1 MRTLHLN
8 NSRNACMVVLA
19 LSLAF
24 VSAPV
29 LSKETERNVLTW
41 PVPETLSP
49 EGAAAMAAM
58 GDGKLPDPLPPIAD
72 LRRMTDDLQTAA
84 GSQLVQRYGVHV
96 ESAYIAGVPVRVI
109 YPKERTALG
118 KGPVLLNL
126 HGGGFSLDSGS
137 LTETI
142 PIAALTR
149 VPVVSVLYRLAPEHP
164 FPAAVDDAFAVYK
177 VLERR
182 HGARHVAV
190 FGTSA
195 GAVLSAQLI
204 VRLKQLHFPLPAA
217 VGFLSGSA
225 DVSRRGDSEGWMPN
239 PDRGYREG
247 YIGKTALTDPA
258 FSPQRGDL
266 SNFPPTLLMTS
277 TRDFLLSPTI
287 NFARAL
293 DVAGVE
299 TKLEVF
305 DGLPH
310 AFWSYMAIPET
321 DQANTAVA
329 RFMSQKLGLGGR
341 R

>member
-1 MRTLHLN
+1 MRKLHP
-8 NSRNACMVVLA
+8 SICSKVCMAVLG
-19 LSLAF
+19 LSLALA
-24 VSAPV
+24 STPT
-29 LSKETERNVLTW
+29 LSQTAERNILTW

-49 EGAAAMAAM
+49 EGAAAMASM

-72 LRRMTDDLQTAA
+72 LRRMTDGLQTSA
-84 GSQLVQRYGVHV
+84 GGQLVQRYGVRV
-96 ESAYIAGVPVRVI
+96 ETASIAGVPVRII
-109 YPKERTALG
+109 YPKGHTVLG
-118 KGPVLLNL
+118 KGPVLINL

-137 LTETI
+137 MTETV
-142 PIAALTR
+142 PIAALTG
-149 VPVVSVLYRLAPEHP
+149 VPVVAVLYRLAPDHP
-164 FPAAVDDAFAVYK
+164 YPAAVDDALAVYRM
-177 VLERR
+177 LEKE
-182 HGARHVAV
+182 HGARHIAV

-204 VRLKQLHFPLPAA
+204 SRLQKLHYLMPAA
-217 VGFLSGSA
+217 LGFLSGSA
-225 DVSRRGDSEGWMPN
+225 DLSRRGDSESWMPN

-277 TRDFLLSPTI
+277 TRDFLLSPTV

-293 DVAGVE
+293 DSAGID

-321 DQANTAVA
+321 DQANAVIA
-329 RFMSQKLGLGGR
+329 RFLSQKLGLLGHR
-341 R
+341 